1 MNIKAG
7 FKYRFNNSMHGA
19 IIMNAIVIVLVIL
32 AAVCCVTLEGFNTAF
47 TGSYEMVAAIMLF
60 VYGVVTIR
68 EDLRLANQCG
78 RGRNTA
84 FVTNTLSNV
93 ASAAVFAVACQLI
106 STAVSFFVRNL
117 DGFKF
122 ATFWTMTY
130 FGDFFP
136 VYTLSFGEHLASVL
150 ADFGIFTAA
159 SMCGVFCSA
168 LFYKVPSKW
177 TAVTG
182 VAFGV
187 AIGMGI
193 PSLIS
198 AIVLLANISAGF
210 GAFLE
215 GLVYLIFVTPVNL
228 AISALVFAVIVAA
241 VNYLLVRRVAVRAPG
256 EKG

>member
-7 FKYRFNNSMHGA
+7 FKYRFNNSMRGA
-19 IIMNAIVIVLVIL
+19 LLMNGIVIVLVIL

-47 TGSYEMVAAIMLF
+47 TGSYEMVAMIMLF

-78 RGRNTA
+78 RSRNTA
-84 FVTNTLSNV
+84 FVTNALNHV
-93 ASAAVFAVACQLI
+93 ASAAVFAVVCQLV
-106 STAVSFFVRNL
+106 STVASFAVRNL
-117 DGFKF
+117 EGFTF
-122 ATFWTMTY
+122 ASIWTMTY

-136 VYTLSFGEHLASVL
+136 VHTLSFGEHVYSVI
-150 ADFGIFTAA
+150 ANFGIFTAA

-168 LFYKVPSKW
+168 LFYKIPSKW
-177 TAVTG
+177 TAVAG

-193 PSLIS
+193 PTVIS
-198 AIVLLANISAGF
+198 ALSMLAEVSAAF
-210 GAFLE
+210 GAFLDTMLK
-215 GLVYLIFVTPVNL
+215 LVFSTPVNL
-228 AISALVFAVIVAA
+228 SVSALVFAVIVAA
-241 VNYLLVRRVAVRAPG
+241 INYLLVRRVAVRAPG